1 MIDESGPKPRPE
13 ISFEEAVAVALNNFL
28 GIRFS
33 LDEREFWSKI
43 TPAKTYEEYIK
54 HKYERRPDLS
64 EAVITRTDK
73 TFVDAY
79 NDAMQKINTAIGDG
93 VTSEA
98 QVEELRKRCDEASGV
113 VRDFSQKL
121 RKP

>member
-13 ISFEEAVAVALNNFL
+13 ISFEEAVAVALSGSGIGDTSNNFL

-33 LDEREFWSKI
+33 LDEREFWPKI

-54 HKYERRPDLS
+54 HKYERRPDLA

-79 NDAMQKINTAIGDG
+79 NDAMQKINTAIG
-93 VTSEA
+93 
-98 QVEELRKRCDEASGV
+98 
-113 VRDFSQKL
+113 
-121 RKP
+121 